1 MDLNDK
7 GSPICTHYQNP
18 SLDHY
23 TSVKFTSLNPVG
35 PSRQRSAKS
44 ERLSYTM
51 RMPVHTSA
59 APQQTKQ
66 RKSGQVRVCNS
77 SSAQV
82 QPALAVN
89 TPGDR
94 YEQEADHVARTIM
107 QMPES
112 KLQRACP
119 CGGSC
124 PECQSKRISPKY
136 DSVATLQTNAD
147 TSPSGVD
154 EVLRSSGRP
163 LNQSVRTFMEP
174 RFGYTFDQVRIHDD
188 KKASQAAQHMNAL
201 AFTYGNH
208 IAFADGQ
215 YNPDSPMGKRLLA
228 HELTHVVQQQKG
240 LARTQL
246 QRHICDLTCPGRC
259 GRSDCGDPTGRSL
272 AADELARRIQGVRR
286 AISRLQTTYP
296 LATSNIAHW
305 LDGRGATRVIPLS
318 EFNFSHSD
326 TGIPRALL
334 ETYRPQF
341 EQGIRRRLNP
351 SHPETLHAAGAEQ
364 TLRYCTSVRALPF
377 RREPSGIVPTAGME
391 SDLAVAFG
399 GYIMMSNVRIR
410 NAGGSG
416 GRQEFEILSWRVQL
430 CDRYNY
436 NTNNTGAVPI
446 PAEVPIASLRELEE
460 AFPSGVMSVRE
471 NILGSGYH
479 LVTTD
484 DDWFIDI
491 EASGGAQNY
500 NMYSEEFDAPSSVTH
515 NFVLNP

>member
-1 MDLNDK
+1 M
-7 GSPICTHYQNP
+7 H
-18 SLDHY
+18 
-23 TSVKFTSLNPVG
+23 
-35 PSRQRSAKS
+35 
-44 ERLSYTM
+44 M
-51 RMPVHTSA
+51 RMHISTI
-59 APQQTKQ
+59 PQQTRY
-66 RKSGQVRVCNS
+66 RKSGQMHIFNS
-77 SSAQV
+77 SPLQV
-82 QPALAVN
+82 QPALKIN

-94 YEQEADHVARTIM
+94 YEQEADHVADTIM
-107 QMPES
+107 RMPES
-112 KLQRACP
+112 KPQRACA
-119 CGGSC
+119 CGGNC
-124 PECQSKRISPKY
+124 PQCQSTPIYPKHNPTGALQSMADASPPG
-136 DSVATLQTNAD
+136 TNEILQ
-147 TSPSGVD
+147 
-154 EVLRSSGRP
+154 SSGHP
-163 LNQSVRTFMEP
+163 LDQSVRTFMEP
-174 RFGYTFDQVRIHDD
+174 RFGYTFDQVRVHDD
-188 KKASQAAQHMNAL
+188 KKASQAAQNINAL

-215 YNPDSPMGKRLLA
+215 YNPSSPAGRRLLA

-240 LARTQL
+240 LAGAQL

-259 GRSDCGDPTGRSL
+259 GRSDCGDPTGSSL
-272 AADELARRIQGVRR
+272 APGELARRVQGVRR
-286 AISRLQTTYP
+286 AITRLQATYP
-296 LATSNIAHW
+296 LATANIAHW
-305 LDGRGATRVIPLS
+305 LDGRGATRMIPLS

-334 ETYRPQF
+334 EIYRPQF

-351 SHPETLHAAGAEQ
+351 SHPETLHPTGAEQ

-377 RREPSGIVPTAGME
+377 RREPGGIVPTASME

-416 GRQEFEILSWRVQL
+416 GQQEFEILSWRVQL

-460 AFPSGVMSVRE
+460 AFPSGVISVRE

-500 NMYSEEFDAPSSVTH
+500 DMYSEEFDAPASVTH
-515 NFVLNP
+515 NFVLRP